1 MKVLWLCN
9 IMLPAIAQE
18 LELPYSN
25 REGWLT
31 GIYERICREKKRNG
45 NGMGIELGICF
56 PMDEGTEEAMGRQE
70 KQREFR
76 LGESGVFCYGFRENL
91 AVPERYDAGL
101 EERLKEILEDFKPD
115 MVHIFGTEFPHTL
128 AMVRAFGRPERTL
141 VGIQGLCSACAEAYM
156 ADLPERVVRRKT
168 FRDWLRK
175 DGILQQQ
182 EKFRI
187 RGEREK
193 EALGKTSH
201 ITGRTE
207 FDRRETEK
215 INGQAKYHFMN
226 ETMRPAFYSG
236 RWKAEECVP
245 YSIFLSQGDYPLKG
259 FHYVLRALP
268 EILRSY
274 PRACV
279 YVAGADVM
287 RNESVM
293 DKIKISSY
301 GKYLLELI
309 GTLGLEGHVKALGKL
324 SAGEMKE
331 RLLKSSV
338 FICPS
343 SLENSPNSLGEAM
356 LLGVPAVAADTG
368 GIPSMMENG
377 KEGLLYEPGNVKMLA
392 DCVLRTWE
400 EKEETAQRAAAARTR
415 ALAAHDG
422 ERNFKRLLA
431 IYEEIV
437 Q

>member
-18 LELPYSN
+18 LKLSYSN

-31 GIYERICREKKRNG
+31 GIYERICREKERA
-45 NGMGIELGICF
+45 GIELGICF
-56 PMDEGTEEAMGRQE
+56 PMDESTAETMRRQGEMGKLRLE
-70 KQREFR
+70 K
-76 LGESGVFCYGFRENL
+76 SGALCYGFVENL
-91 AVPERYDAGL
+91 AAPEVYDDGL
-101 EERLKEILEDFKPD
+101 EGRLKGILEDFRPD

-128 AMVRAFGRPERTL
+128 AMVRAFGKPERTL
-141 VGIQGLCSACAEAYM
+141 IGIQGLCFACAEAYR
-156 ADLPERVVRRKT
+156 ADLPERVIRRKT

-193 EALGKTSH
+193 EALGKTAH

-215 INGQAKYHFMN
+215 INGKAKYHFMN
-226 ETMRPAFYSG
+226 ETMRPVFYSG
-236 RWKAEECVP
+236 RWRPEECVP

-259 FHYVLRALP
+259 FHYVLEALP
-268 EILRSY
+268 ELLARY
-274 PRACV
+274 PQTCV
-279 YVAGADVM
+279 YVAGI
-287 RNESVM
+287 SVIGNNSVK

-309 GTLGLEGHVKALGKL
+309 GTLGLEGHVKALGRL
-324 SAGEMKE
+324 SADEMKE

-338 FICPS
+338 FVCPS

-368 GIPSMMENG
+368 GIPSMLEDG
-377 KEGLLYEPGNVKMLA
+377 KEGLLYEAGNVKMLA

-400 EKEETAQRAAAARTR
+400 EKERTAQRAEAARAR

-422 ERNFKRLLA
+422 ERNFRRLLA

>member
-45 NGMGIELGICF
+45 NGMRIELGICF
-56 PMDEGTEEAMGRQE
+56 PMDEGTEEAMRRQE
-70 KQREFR
+70 KKREFR
-76 LGESGVFCYGFRENL
+76 LEESGVFCYGFRENL
-91 AVPERYDAGL
+91 EVPERYDAGL

-201 ITGRTE
+201 ITG
-207 FDRRETEK
+207 
-215 INGQAKYHFMN
+215 NG
-226 ETMRPAFYSG
+226 
-236 RWKAEECVP
+236 
-245 YSIFLSQGDYPLKG
+245 I
-259 FHYVLRALP
+259 
-268 EILRSY
+268 
-274 PRACV
+274 
-279 YVAGADVM
+279 
-287 RNESVM
+287 
-293 DKIKISSY
+293 
-301 GKYLLELI
+301 
-309 GTLGLEGHVKALGKL
+309 
-324 SAGEMKE
+324 
-331 RLLKSSV
+331 
-338 FICPS
+338 
-343 SLENSPNSLGEAM
+343 
-356 LLGVPAVAADTG
+356 
-368 GIPSMMENG
+368 
-377 KEGLLYEPGNVKMLA
+377 
-392 DCVLRTWE
+392 
-400 EKEETAQRAAAARTR
+400 
-415 ALAAHDG
+415 
-422 ERNFKRLLA
+422 
-431 IYEEIV
+431 
-437 Q
+437 

>member
-168 FRDWLRK
+168 FRDWLKKGQYPAATGKVPHTGGTGKRSVGK
-175 DGILQQQ
+175 NVAYYRPDGI
-182 EKFRI
+182 
-187 RGEREK
+187 
-193 EALGKTSH
+193 
-201 ITGRTE
+201 
-207 FDRRETEK
+207 
-215 INGQAKYHFMN
+215 
-226 ETMRPAFYSG
+226 
-236 RWKAEECVP
+236 
-245 YSIFLSQGDYPLKG
+245 
-259 FHYVLRALP
+259 
-268 EILRSY
+268 
-274 PRACV
+274 
-279 YVAGADVM
+279 
-287 RNESVM
+287 
-293 DKIKISSY
+293 
-301 GKYLLELI
+301 
-309 GTLGLEGHVKALGKL
+309 
-324 SAGEMKE
+324 
-331 RLLKSSV
+331 
-338 FICPS
+338 
-343 SLENSPNSLGEAM
+343 
-356 LLGVPAVAADTG
+356 
-368 GIPSMMENG
+368 
-377 KEGLLYEPGNVKMLA
+377 
-392 DCVLRTWE
+392 
-400 EKEETAQRAAAARTR
+400 
-415 ALAAHDG
+415 
-422 ERNFKRLLA
+422 
-431 IYEEIV
+431 
-437 Q
+437 